1 MASQVDPLDAVLDQ
15 AVAALRDAGTTGPEG
30 ALASRTAARIAAAVA
45 ERPDVPHDRTRIRR
59 WSAWAVA
66 ASLLA
71 ALGTWAVLAS
81 HGESAFAQVV
91 AAVRDAE
98 GLTVDVS
105 SVFGS
110 GPVIET
116 RMEFLGQKIRIE
128 VLPGK
133 FAAVAAAGGSVNLSK
148 GALVIIV
155 DNATGE
161 VIELNV
167 HSKQATRRTSEDLR
181 EFADPIEKLRHAKPA
196 DAVPLGTELIDGVVA
211 DVYRMTNADFLDMSG
226 VPEVKVWVDPAT
238 HLPLKIVAADRN
250 PQAESEVTFR
260 NFDWNP
266 PFDASRFSLEA
277 PSGYTI
283 VDDSARTSTAPT
295 DDRNNATIASG
306 ATKLLTNERVPRA
319 ISWSG
324 DSQSLIAVM
333 TDPESTPDQQ
343 VQLNQLQ
350 RLSIDDGAMQ
360 WSIEVGGGN
369 SLAAS
374 GDGTL
379 LATAIGREI
388 QVRSGEDG
396 TVLERFVAK
405 QPLPALALSGD
416 GKRLVSGVAD
426 WHAQRSGRTPA
437 GGVELWDVDA
447 GAVIRT
453 FDVEGPVTHV
463 AISPD
468 GEWIAAGSNLGAVQL
483 WRADDGELVRTF
495 ASQPRAT
502 FSPGSRLLAVTALH
516 KDGGQLRPQVEL
528 FDVLA
533 GQTVRVLQLPDAAQ
547 NCLCLA
553 FHPDGN
559 ELAAGTWEDQLCR
572 WDVDDPSTP
581 PRVEAVDAGVL
592 AAAYSPDGQWLAT
605 GSENRVL
612 QLWREADE

>member
-1 MASQVDPLDAVLDQ
+1 M
-15 AVAALRDAGTTGPEG
+15 
-30 ALASRTAARIAAAVA
+30 
-45 ERPDVPHDRTRIRR
+45 
-59 WSAWAVA
+59 
-66 ASLLA
+66 
-71 ALGTWAVLAS
+71 LAS
-81 HGESAFAQVV
+81 HGEPAFAQVV
-91 AAVRDAE
+91 DAVRRVE
-98 GLTVDVS
+98 GLRVNVS
-105 SVFGS
+105 TAFGS
-110 GPVIET
+110 GPSIET
-116 RMEFLGQKIRIE
+116 RMEFLGQKVRVEI
-128 VLPGK
+128 LPGQLG
-133 FAAVAAAGGSVNLSK
+133 AIQGAGGSVNLTE
-148 GALVIIV
+148 GALVIIG
-155 DNATGE
+155 DYATGE
-161 VIELNV
+161 MIELNV
-167 HSKQATRRTSEDLR
+167 PGKLAMRRKYEERR
-181 EFADPIEKLRHAKPA
+181 ELANPIQELRHAKAA
-196 DAVPLGTELIDGVVA
+196 DAQPLGTELVDGVIA
-211 DVYRMTNADFLDMSG
+211 EVYRMTNADFLGMSG
-226 VPEVKVWVDPAT
+226 ISNAKIWVDPAT
-238 HLPLKIVAADRN
+238 HLPLRIVGADRD
-250 PQAESEVTFR
+250 PQAETVVTFS

-266 PFDASRFSLEA
+266 QFDTSRFSLEV

-283 VDDSARTSTAPT
+283 VDDNQTVSAAPT
-295 DDRNNATIASG
+295 DDLNKATLAAS
-306 ATKLLTNERVPRA
+306 ATKMLADKRVPRA
-319 ISWSG
+319 IAWSG

-453 FDVEGPVTHV
+453 LDVEGPVTHV

-502 FSPGSRLLAVTALH
+502 FSPDSRLLAATALH

-533 GQTVRVLQLPDAAQ
+533 GQTVRVMQLPDAAQ

-559 ELAAGTWEDQLCR
+559 ELAAGTWEGQLCR

-581 PRVEAVDAGVL
+581 PRVEAIDAGVL
-592 AAAYSPDGQWLAT
+592 AAAYSPDGKWLAT

-612 QLWREADE
+612 QLWKAGKEEK